1 MSGEAGRQEPER
13 SQYLVW
19 ILVVFGWASLGT
31 VGWGQLQPVSSGVT
45 ALSSATHGAT
55 MS

>member
-1 MSGEAGRQEPER
+1 MSGEAERQEPEG

-31 VGWGQLQPVSSGVT
+31 AGWGQLQPANSGVT
-45 ALSSATHGAT
+45 ALSPATHGAAT
-55 MS
+55 S